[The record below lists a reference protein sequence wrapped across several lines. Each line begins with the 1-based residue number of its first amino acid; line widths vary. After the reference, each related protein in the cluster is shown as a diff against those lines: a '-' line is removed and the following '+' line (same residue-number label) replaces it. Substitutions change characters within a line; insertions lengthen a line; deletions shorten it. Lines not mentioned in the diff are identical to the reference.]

1 MNGLIPLVGVGTS
14 PDELQDLLDALGKAA
29 LPICLALLAWY
40 LLDIIA
46 KWRIYRKASEP
57 GWKSLIPVYNSYVLF
72 KRVWKTSCF
81 WAMIVC
87 ALATA
92 ITTTLG
98 LAGTA
103 QSVMTSLTT
112 FFQLLSLI
120 ISIMFNVKLARSFGK
135 GVGFA
140 VGLIFLNPV
149 FMLTLGFG
157 SAKYVGADK

>member
-1 MNGLIPLVGVGTS
+1 MNGLIPLVGVDTS

-81 WAMIVC
+81 WIMVVC
-87 ALATA
+87 ALAAA

-135 GVGFA
+135 GTGFA

-149 FMLTLGFG
+149 FMIILGFG
-157 SAKYVGADK
+157 SAKYAGADK

>member
-1 MNGLIPLVGVGTS
+1 MNGLILLMGVGTS
-14 PDELQDLLDALGKAA
+14 PEELQNLIDALGKAA

-72 KRVWKTSCF
+72 KRVWKTSYF

-92 ITTTLG
+92 ITTTIG

-135 GVGFA
+135 GTGFA

-157 SAKYVGADK
+157 SAKYAGADK